1 MLYLCLGA
9 FYSAARVRHQR
20 QGGAYKNVV
29 VWLHGLGD
37 TADGWS
43 GSMPALGVGDTK
55 FILPTADAR

>member
-1 MLYLCLGA
+1 MVA
-9 FYSAARVRHQR
+9 

-43 GSMPALGVGDTK
+43 GSMPALGVADTK
-55 FILPTADAR
+55 FILPTADTR